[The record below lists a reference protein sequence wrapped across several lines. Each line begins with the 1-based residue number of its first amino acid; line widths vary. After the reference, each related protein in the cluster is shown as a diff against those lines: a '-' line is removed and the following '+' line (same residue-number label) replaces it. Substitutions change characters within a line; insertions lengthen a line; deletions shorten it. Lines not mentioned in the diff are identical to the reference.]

1 MPHLEAVR
9 EMIANYAIQLRD
21 QNNRPQ
27 DDSAGRQR
35 RAGGANSTVS
45 VTISIGVA
53 ERLVD
58 HRNPEA
64 VLKSADEAL
73 YSAKGAGR
81 NCVMMFGQQSR
92 RGAVRMA

>member
-1 MPHLEAVR
+1 
-9 EMIANYAIQLRD
+9 MIANYAIQLRD
-21 QNNRPQ
+21 QNSRPQ

-35 RAGGANSTVS
+35 RSGSASATVS

-53 ERLVD
+53 ERLID

-73 YSAKGAGR
+73 YSAKAAGR
-81 NCVMMFGQQSR
+81 NCVVMFGHQSR